1 MKVKTKSGFTC
12 EINEHILDDWRF
24 TRAIAKSH
32 SDNADEKMNAA
43 VDMVSLIMGDNE
55 NAFYE
60 HLRSKDERGIVSEDA
75 VVADLVSIISKIKAI
90 KN

>member
-1 MKVKTKSGFTC
+1 MKVTTKSGFKC
-12 EINEHILDDWRF
+12 EVNERILDDWRF

-32 SDNADEKMNAA
+32 SDDPNEKMNAA
-43 VDMVSLIMGDNE
+43 VDMVSLILGKQE

-60 HLRSKDERGIVSEDA
+60 HLSKKSSDGIVDEE
-75 VVADLVSIISKIKAI
+75 VVTADLVSIISKIKAI